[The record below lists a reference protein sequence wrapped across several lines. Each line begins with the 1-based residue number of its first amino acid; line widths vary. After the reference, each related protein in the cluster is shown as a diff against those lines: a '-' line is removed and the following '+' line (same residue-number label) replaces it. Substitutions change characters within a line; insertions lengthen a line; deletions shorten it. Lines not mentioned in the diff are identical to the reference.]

1 MSTNMPTPKEIIKII
16 ESLRD
21 KPFYVNFTTKKFVP
35 DQGVESDEVANLYY
49 IGLVKEFEGEDVVEI
64 YWHDIDVNG
73 NIIRKSQHEY
83 SVDDCIFYFINGTWI
98 LKDAYKTGM
107 EFTDI
112 INSVTAFDTESTFN
126 SINESVDKTL
136 INKKIWFNYPT
147 DREDIESI
155 NQFLT
160 NNGFRGLGNEHIDE
174 FEDFIYNHDLGYFHL
189 KQHDSP
195 LHSEDGRR
203 PYVDYGYTE
212 DSIEEIKENPNW
224 IYYADVLNMMGNA
237 YNAFSDLNS
246 NLTETKKNVST
257 KSIKPEV
264 GDYLLC
270 HKELVMEDGEVS
282 NTVGKEY
289 PIIKVEGNNVVK
301 VYIIDDANDEH
312 AFFDYEKW
320 FYLVKMEDKFDT
332 FDIFD
337 KLNES
342 IENTGLI
349 PKVGDYLLCK
359 KDLIMDYGN
368 NEKEATKGLLYEII
382 KANGNPSFAIG
393 SVYIVNDTD
402 GEHSFDKDPDE
413 GSYYGKW
420 FDLIPKEHKE
430 AVESMNTDDIFK
442 SINESTFNDDTKK
455 SDADYS
461 FLRNVSII
469 GLSFYNPAEYQEDGI
484 FYTITNQEDNGID
497 FNWYEEED
505 GDYEHSSMPWEDF
518 IDHLITGFFKIKD
531 VNIKGFN
538 DILDTVWD

>member
-16 ESLRD
+16 ESLRG
-21 KPFYVNFTTKKFVP
+21 KPFYVNFTTKKYVP

-49 IGLVKEFEGEDVVEI
+49 IGLVKESEGEVEI
-64 YWHDIDVNG
+64 YWHDIDVDG

-83 SVDDCIFYFINGTWI
+83 SIEDCIFYFINGTWI
-98 LKDAYKTGM
+98 LKDAYKTGI
-107 EFTDI
+107 EFTDV

-136 INKKIWFNYPT
+136 IGKKIWFNYPT
-147 DREDIESI
+147 ERKDIESI
-155 NQFLT
+155 NQFLI
-160 NNGFRGLGNEHIDE
+160 NNGFRGLTDEYIDE
-174 FEDFIYNHDLGYFHL
+174 LEDFIYDHDMGYFSL

-195 LHSEDGRR
+195 LHSEEGRR

-237 YNAFSDLNS
+237 YNTFSNLNS
-246 NLTETKKNVST
+246 NLTESKKNM
-257 KSIKPEV
+257 KPEV
-264 GDYLLC
+264 GDYLVC

-312 AFFDYEKW
+312 AFFDYDKW

-368 NEKEATKGLLYEII
+368 EEKEATKGLLYEII
-382 KANGNPSFAIG
+382 KVNGNPSEAIG
-393 SVYIVNDTD
+393 SVYIINDSK

-430 AVESMNTDDIFK
+430 EIESMNTDDIFK
-442 SINESTFNDDTKK
+442 SINESKK
-455 SDADYS
+455 SDVDYS

-469 GLSFYNPAEYQEDGI
+469 GLSFYNPEEYQNDGI
-484 FYTITNQEDNGID
+484 FYTITNQSGVDID

-505 GDYEHSSMPWEDF
+505 DNYDHSSMPWKDF
-518 IDHLITGFFKIKD
+518 IEHLITGFFKIKD

>member
-16 ESLRD
+16 ESLRG
-21 KPFYVNFTTKKFVP
+21 KPFYVNFTTKKYVP

-49 IGLVKEFEGEDVVEI
+49 IGLVKESEGEVEI
-64 YWHDIDVNG
+64 YWHDIDVDG

-83 SVDDCIFYFINGTWI
+83 SIEDCIFYFINGTWI
-98 LKDAYKTGM
+98 LKDAYKTGI
-107 EFTDI
+107 EFTDV

-136 INKKIWFNYPT
+136 IGKKIWFNYPT
-147 DREDIESI
+147 ERKDIESI
-155 NQFLT
+155 NQFLI
-160 NNGFRGLGNEHIDE
+160 NNGFRGLTDEYIDE
-174 FEDFIYNHDLGYFHL
+174 LEDFIYDYDTGYFNL

-195 LHSEDGRR
+195 LHSEEGRR

-212 DSIEEIKENPNW
+212 DSISMALTIEEIKENPNW

-237 YNAFSDLNS
+237 YNTFSNLNS
-246 NLTETKKNVST
+246 NLTESKKNM
-257 KSIKPEV
+257 KPEV
-264 GDYLLC
+264 GDYLVC

-312 AFFDYEKW
+312 AFFDYDKW

-368 NEKEATKGLLYEII
+368 EEKEATKGLLYEII
-382 KANGNPSFAIG
+382 KVNGNPSEAIG
-393 SVYIVNDTD
+393 SVYIINDSK

-430 AVESMNTDDIFK
+430 EIESMNTDDIFK
-442 SINESTFNDDTKK
+442 SINESKK
-455 SDADYS
+455 SDVDYS

-469 GLSFYNPAEYQEDGI
+469 GLSFYNPEEYQNDGI
-484 FYTITNQEDNGID
+484 FYTITNQSGVDID

-505 GDYEHSSMPWEDF
+505 DNYDHSSMPWKDF
-518 IDHLITGFFKIKD
+518 IEHLITGFFKIKD